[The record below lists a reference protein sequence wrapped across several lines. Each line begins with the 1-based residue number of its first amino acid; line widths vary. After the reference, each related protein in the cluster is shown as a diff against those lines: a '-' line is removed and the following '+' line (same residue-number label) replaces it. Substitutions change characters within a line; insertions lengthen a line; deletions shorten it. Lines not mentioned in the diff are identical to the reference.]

1 MGVIMNVRAKLI
13 LFALLTVSVLGVF
26 TLFYS
31 KKWYS
36 QNSPQ
41 SITSTETNDSNT
53 TAGTSKELG
62 HRLQIEETRLNSL
75 RNDLKITE
83 GDQSK
88 DLSKKDHLEK
98 IDKQLQE
105 IDQQL
110 IQTQE
115 SFPTLNEKK
124 WALNR
129 KEQVLQNNIH
139 IAQAKETLAI
149 DTEIFTLTKKLRATT
164 GKFLETAKEN
174 DPSLIFALRSPEVR
188 KLRNQISDLQL
199 KKQKIATETNIQ
211 RLESNNRLLN
221 IEEQIQNE
229 FSQLSETQKH
239 LTQQKN
245 DLLISR
251 NYWQQEN
258 SNSPEYDAK
267 KLARIVELQ
276 KKIDEQQKR
285 VSQLRTQEHSK
296 QQ

>member
-1 MGVIMNVRAKLI
+1 MNVRAKLI

-41 SITSTETNDSNT
+41 SITSTETNGSNT
-53 TAGTSKELG
+53 PAGTSKELG

-88 DLSKKDHLEK
+88 DLSKKDHLDK

-258 SNSPEYDAK
+258 SNAPEYDAK

-285 VSQLRTQEHSK
+285 VSQLRTQVHSK
-296 QQ
+296 RQ